1 MRLSRMTKT
10 EKMNPTMKRLEVEMM
25 IAVSHSLWTPKRHC
39 RSLLM
44 VQQATFFNWRVQ
56 GRPPTRQ
63 GGLMAQQ
70 TPPQGGSNGHV
81 SGWLVSFRNRSFIV
95 HLSSSFVAAMVYLF
109 YINKI

>member
-10 EKMNPTMKRLEVEMM
+10 EKMNPTMKRLEVETM
-25 IAVSHSLWTPKRHC
+25 IDISHSVWTPR
-39 RSLLM
+39 RQGRPLLM
-44 VQQATFFNWRVQ
+44 VQFATFLNWKQ
-56 GRPPTRQ
+56 EGRPPTQRR
-63 GGLMAQQ
+63 GLMAQQ